1 MINFKNF
8 DRKKLFK
15 SKAKIAILILLVTLA
30 TSSIFY
36 LGVKKSSTQ
45 KAQNQK
51 ESTGQEIAIKTTKEV
66 ITTDELEIPIEGNV

>member
-36 LGVKKSSTQ
+36 LGVK
-45 KAQNQK
+45 
-51 ESTGQEIAIKTTKEV
+51 I
-66 ITTDELEIPIEGNV
+66 ITNWFITLILPLLASFYRR